1 MCECYFQLAG
11 RFRFE
16 LESTLGTERARMR
29 GEGMPF
35 IAMELETNPTE
46 DLRRVY
52 DFWRQRQ
59 GIVPNVVK
67 ALSLRPAL
75 LVANDDFRRA
85 IIWGASSL
93 GRRREEMIATLIS
106 NLVGCTY

>member
-1 MCECYFQLAG
+1 MVKAH
-11 RFRFE
+11 
-16 LESTLGTERARMR
+16 MR
-29 GEGMPF
+29 EKDMPF
-35 IAMELETNPTE
+35 IRMDLGTNPIE
-46 DLRRVY
+46 ELKRVY

-75 LVANDDFRRA
+75 VVANDDFRHA

-93 GRRREEMIATLIS
+93 GRRREEMIATMIS

>member
-1 MCECYFQLAG
+1 M
-11 RFRFE
+11 
-16 LESTLGTERARMR
+16 SGTT
-29 GEGMPF
+29 F
-35 IAMELETNPTE
+35 IAIEPEANASG
-46 DLRRVY
+46 DVKRVY

-75 LVANDDFRRA
+75 LVANDDFRHA

-93 GRRREEMIATLIS
+93 GRRREEIIATLIS

>member
-1 MCECYFQLAG
+1 
-11 RFRFE
+11 
-16 LESTLGTERARMR
+16 
-29 GEGMPF
+29 MPF
-35 IAMELETNPTE
+35 IRMDLGTKPTE
-46 DLRRVY
+46 ELKQVY

-106 NLVGCTY
+106 NLVGCKY